1 MKGMLLLIL
10 AAATVGGWFA
20 PQMQEGTEGPCPALE
35 KKLRATL
42 PGGAQMARA
51 VAAETVK
58 QLQSMPH
65 GGGCVFG
72 WWKLALEQ
80 GLATAPAK

>member
-1 MKGMLLLIL
+1 MRTLLLLIVAAL
-10 AAATVGGWFA
+10 AVGGWFA
-20 PQMQEGTEGPCPALE
+20 PQLQEGTEGPCPALE

-42 PGGAQMARA
+42 PGSAQMARA

-72 WWKLALEQ
+72 WWKLALEH
-80 GLATAPAK
+80 GFTAAPAK